1 MKKDS
6 IIKENLE
13 KIEKELEALKEKNVQ
28 KKFKTNL
35 NYHGENLRVKP
46 IQDLLITYGLIEN
59 QNEVYKKTANSLT
72 PEFYKSNQDYVVDGF
87 SSLDW
92 LSDIKQLINTKMIVD
107 RKNKL
112 NMYKKKLESLYSQ
125 EAKDEIEL
133 NNIINDL

>member
-13 KIEKELEALKEKNVQ
+13 KIEKELEALEEKNVQ

-35 NYHGENLRVKP
+35 NYHGENLRVKS

-72 PEFYKSNQDYVVDGF
+72 PEFYKGNQDYVVDGF

>member
-13 KIEKELEALKEKNVQ
+13 KIEKELEALEEKNVQ

-35 NYHGENLRVKP
+35 NYHGENLRVKS

-59 QNEVYKKTANSLT
+59 QNEIYKKTANSLT

>member
-13 KIEKELEALKEKNVQ
+13 KIEKELEALEEKNVQ

-59 QNEVYKKTANSLT
+59 QNEIYKKTANSLT
-72 PEFYKSNQDYVVDGF
+72 PEFYKNNQDYVVDGF

>member
-13 KIEKELEALKEKNVQ
+13 KIEKELEALEEKNVQ

-72 PEFYKSNQDYVVDGF
+72 PEFYKNNQDYVVDGF

>member
-13 KIEKELEALKEKNVQ
+13 KIEKELEALEEKNVQ

-59 QNEVYKKTANSLT
+59 QNEIYKKTANSLT

>member
-13 KIEKELEALKEKNVQ
+13 KIEKELEALEEKNVQ
-28 KKFKTNL
+28 RKFKTNL

-72 PEFYKSNQDYVVDGF
+72 PEFYKNNQDYVVDGF

>member
-13 KIEKELEALKEKNVQ
+13 KIEKELEALEEKNVQ

-35 NYHGENLRVKP
+35 NYHGENLRVKS
-46 IQDLLITYGLIEN
+46 IQDLLETYGLIEN
-59 QNEVYKKTANSLT
+59 QNEIYKKTANSLT
-72 PEFYKSNQDYVVDGF
+72 PGFYKENQDYVVDGF

-92 LSDIKQLINTKMIVD
+92 LSDIKQLIDTKMIID

>member
-13 KIEKELEALKEKNVQ
+13 KIERELEALEEKNVQ

-35 NYHGENLRVKP
+35 NYHDENLRVKP

-59 QNEVYKKTANSLT
+59 QNEIYKKTANSLT

>member
-13 KIEKELEALKEKNVQ
+13 KIEKELEALEEKNVQ

>member
-13 KIEKELEALKEKNVQ
+13 KIERELEALEEKNVQ

-35 NYHGENLRVKP
+35 NYHDENLRVKP

-72 PEFYKSNQDYVVDGF
+72 PEFFKSNQDYVVDGF

-112 NMYKKKLESLYSQ
+112 NLYKKKLESLYSQ

>member
-13 KIEKELEALKEKNVQ
+13 KIEKELEVLEEKNVQ

-35 NYHGENLRVKP
+35 NYHGENLRVKS
-46 IQDLLITYGLIEN
+46 IQDLLETYGLIEN
-59 QNEVYKKTANSLT
+59 RNEIYKKTANSLT
-72 PEFYKSNQDYVVDGF
+72 PDFYKENQDYVVDGF

-92 LSDIKQLINTKMIVD
+92 LSDIKQLIDTKMIID

>member
-13 KIEKELEALKEKNVQ
+13 KIEKELEALEEKNVQ

-35 NYHGENLRVKP
+35 NYHGENLRVKS
-46 IQDLLITYGLIEN
+46 IQDLLVTYGLIEN
-59 QNEVYKKTANSLT
+59 QNEIYKKTANSLT